1 MACSV
6 LNFINNTSAVCN
18 ADKTENICFAIQKHT
33 TKNKEH
39 QKGLFFNNERK
50 KLSLYTGKLVQKTT

>member
-33 TKNKEH
+33 TKNTKRD
-39 QKGLFFNNERK
+39 FFNNERK